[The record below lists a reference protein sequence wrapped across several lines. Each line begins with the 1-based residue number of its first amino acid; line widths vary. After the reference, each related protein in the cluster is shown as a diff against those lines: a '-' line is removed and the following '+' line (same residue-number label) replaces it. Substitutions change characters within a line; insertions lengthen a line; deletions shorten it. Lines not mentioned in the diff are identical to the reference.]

1 MSTSGFLRTLLLLTG
16 LEVFLAPPGFSS
28 EIAHLKN
35 GRNLAIQS
43 HQQIGN
49 KMVLL
54 LEGTDHLEFDEEWI
68 DNIVPVDPPAA
79 QADCAMQAAAPKH
92 YSQKE
97 IREVIK
103 AAAQKNRLAES
114 LLSSLIQVE
123 SNFDPWA
130 RSPKGAQGLMQL
142 MPETVALYKVKNIFD
157 VRENVEAGA
166 RYLKD
171 LLQQFNQ
178 NLVLALA
185 AYNAGPS
192 AVVSYKG
199 VPPFPETEAYVRRV
213 LDTRN

>member
-1 MSTSGFLRTLLLLTG
+1 
-16 LEVFLAPPGFSS
+16 
-28 EIAHLKN
+28 
-35 GRNLAIQS
+35 
-43 HQQIGN
+43 
-49 KMVLL
+49 MVLL

-68 DNIVPVDPPAA
+68 ENIVPVDPPAG

-92 YSQKE
+92 YSQRE

-142 MPETVALYKVKNIFD
+142 MPETVALYNVKNIFD